1 MKRSKP
7 RFAQLGSVSSGTMRP
22 EDLIPA
28 FLDVA
33 DGLRLSKADRAEA
46 DQIRK
51 RYEHASEADPGG
63 QDVEDAGTEDGSDYW
78 TGDGATCADEDMT
91 VLFDLLERYAP
102 PYAYFGAHEGDGADY
117 GFWPSMES
125 LEDAV
130 REGEVWASEHCPDPR
145 HATPCRRDCFACEDC
160 SKVACPESAHYYR
173 VVSDHG
179 NVSLYYR
186 NGREVW
192 GIV

>member
-1 MKRSKP
+1 MRRNKARM
-7 RFAQLGSVSSGTMRP
+7 ANLGSVSSGTMRP

-33 DGLRLSKADRAEA
+33 DGLRLSKADRAKVRALRARVNEGTAA
-46 DQIRK
+46 D
-51 RYEHASEADPGG
+51 E
-63 QDVEDAGTEDGSDYW
+63 EDGTEGDYFAS
-78 TGDGATCADEDMT
+78 DGAQEDLSD
-91 VLFDLLERYAP
+91 LFDLLNNYAP
-102 PYAYFGAHEGDGADY
+102 PFAYFGANEGDWSDY
-117 GFWPSMES
+117 GFWPSMEA

-130 REGEVWASEHCPDPR
+130 REGEVFKTDGSCRCAERGRSRDFAFSDHAPVCPDLRMP
-145 HATPCRRDCFACEDC
+145 ATAR
-160 SKVACPESAHYYR
+160 YR
-173 VVSDHG
+173 MVVSDHG